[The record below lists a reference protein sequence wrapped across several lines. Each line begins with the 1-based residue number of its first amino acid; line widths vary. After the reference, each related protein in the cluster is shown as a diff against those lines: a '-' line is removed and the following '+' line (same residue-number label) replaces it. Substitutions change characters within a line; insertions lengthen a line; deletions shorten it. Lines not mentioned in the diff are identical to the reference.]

1 MEIKVRDMTEVE
13 AKSKQEIEQE
23 LLNKHEEQQKPAE
36 TIEEVQDTAET
47 VETEEVK
54 TEDVQDVQ
62 EEKKEEIVDQPVEE
76 EIPSATPIDDQS
88 VLSYIE
94 ERYGKQISTIDE
106 LLEIKEKEP
115 NLPEDVQSYLKY
127 KQETGR
133 GINDYAKLQTDY
145 SDYSPDSLLREY
157 FTITEEG
164 LDAEDIDSMMEDFD
178 YDTEVDDANQIKK
191 LKIAKKKAI
200 AKAKKFFKEQQQLYK
215 QPLESRES
223 SAEVTQELQE
233 YKQYLD
239 KAKSVEQLNL
249 QKQKW
254 FTQKTEEVLNDKFKG
269 FKFDVGD
276 QELVYAPNNYSDL
289 KKNQSTPLNFVNKFI
304 DEKGFLSDAENYHKG
319 LSMAMNP
326 DQFARFFYEQGK
338 AQATEDVMKKTKNID
353 MNTRNSSE
361 AKTVSQSGLRVKSVS
376 QPSSKGLKIRSIKK
390 V

>member
-13 AKSKQEIEQE
+13 AKSTQEIEQE

-133 GINDYAKLQTDY
+133 GIGDYAKLQTDY

-157 FTITEEG
+157 YTITEEG

-233 YKQYLD
+233 YRQYLD

-276 QELVYAPNNYSDL
+276 QELVYAPNNFSDL

-304 DEKGFLSDAENYHKG
+304 DEKGFLRDAENYHKG

-361 AKTVSQSGLRVKSVS
+361 AKIVSQSGLRVKSVS

>member
-157 FTITEEG
+157 YTITEEG

-304 DEKGFLSDAENYHKG
+304 DEKGNLTNAKDYHTA